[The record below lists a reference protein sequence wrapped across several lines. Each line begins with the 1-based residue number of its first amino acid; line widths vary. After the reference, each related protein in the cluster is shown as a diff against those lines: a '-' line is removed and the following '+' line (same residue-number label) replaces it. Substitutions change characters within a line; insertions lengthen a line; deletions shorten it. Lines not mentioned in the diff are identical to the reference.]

1 MVVRGFADARR
12 TAVGALVLLCLIS
25 GCGTP
30 AGSDGSGGGRVA
42 ADAPSRSAEQS
53 PPVEVRRDKGPVLR
67 RFPQLGNI
75 TGVEWA
81 SAPLGSGSS
90 RVPGPTD
97 FRFSGVATL
106 AKADVQRLQAAYDWV
121 PDQTSPSVLEAIAP
135 EVPAGTSWQT
145 SEGFTS
151 AVTGDVYPAT
161 FRLDPATGVMV
172 FDAVN
177 PNVVDGAQGPAGASG

>member
-1 MVVRGFADARR
+1 MGDSTVVARGFAYAPR
-12 TAVGALVLLCLIS
+12 TAVGALFLLILIS
-25 GCGTP
+25 GCGTGT
-30 AGSDGSGGGRVA
+30 GSGASGGGRVS
-42 ADAPSRSAEQS
+42 ADAPSRSAEQT
-53 PPVEVRRDKGPVLR
+53 PPVEVRRDRGPVLK

-97 FRFSGVATL
+97 FRLSGVATL
-106 AKADVQRLQAAYDWV
+106 AEADVRRLQAEYHWV
-121 PDQTSPSVLEAIAP
+121 PGQGSPAVLEVIAP
-135 EVPAGTSWQT
+135 KVPAGTSWQM

-151 AVTGDVYPAT
+151 AVTGDVYTAT

-177 PNVVDGAQGPAGASG
+177 PTVVDGA

>member
-1 MVVRGFADARR
+1 MGDGAMVARGFADARR
-12 TAVGALVLLCLIS
+12 TAVGALLVLALIS
-25 GCGTP
+25 GCGTQGGSG
-30 AGSDGSGGGRVA
+30 GSDGGRVA
-42 ADAPSRSAEQS
+42 ADAPSRSAEQN
-53 PPVEVRRDKGPVLR
+53 PPVEVRRDRDPVLR

-106 AKADVQRLQAAYDWV
+106 AKADVRRLQTEYDWV
-121 PDQTSPSVLEAIAP
+121 PGQTPPSVLEAIAP
-135 EVPAGTSWQT
+135 EVPAGTSWQM

-151 AVTGDVYPAT
+151 AVTGDVYTAT
-161 FRLDPATGVMV
+161 FLLDPATGVMV

-177 PNVVDGAQGPAGASG
+177 PNVVDGA